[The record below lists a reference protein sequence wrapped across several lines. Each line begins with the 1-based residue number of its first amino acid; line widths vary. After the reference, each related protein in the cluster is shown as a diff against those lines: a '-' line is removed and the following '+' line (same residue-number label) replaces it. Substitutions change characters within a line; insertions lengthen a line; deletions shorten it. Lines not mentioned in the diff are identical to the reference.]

1 MIGIM
6 YKLRHFVSRELMVS
20 LYYSLIYPYL
30 IYGVPIWG
38 TANITTLSTLH
49 ILQKQIVRLITFND
63 GYALIP
69 GPLMHTPPLFHELKI
84 LNIYDICKLEIN
96 KFTFT
101 VINRISPPQFYN
113 MFTQLNE
120 VNSMITRSTNEN
132 KLFIY
137 YARTSHYG
145 LTLIKNI
152 GARLWNA
159 MPTAL
164 RMVNS
169 KAQFNKK
176 LKTYFI
182 SLYV

>member
-1 MIGIM
+1 M
-6 YKLRHFVSRELMVS
+6 
-20 LYYSLIYPYL
+20 
-30 IYGVPIWG
+30 
-38 TANITTLSTLH
+38 
-49 ILQKQIVRLITFND
+49 
-63 GYALIP
+63 
-69 GPLMHTPPLFHELKI
+69 
-84 LNIYDICKLEIN
+84 
-96 KFTFT
+96 
-101 VINRISPPQFYN
+101 
-113 MFTQLNE
+113 NE

-152 GARLWNA
+152 GARLWKA